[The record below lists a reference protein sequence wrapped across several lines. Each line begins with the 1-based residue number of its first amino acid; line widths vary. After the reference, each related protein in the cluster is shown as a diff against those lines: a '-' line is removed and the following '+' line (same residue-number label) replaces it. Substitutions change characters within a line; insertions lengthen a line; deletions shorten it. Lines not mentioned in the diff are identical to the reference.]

1 MTDGIAAGRNWPVTD
16 HAVMRWLERIMR
28 MDAKG
33 ARRRLRA
40 AGLAHVR
47 DADVIE
53 VLLLQAGWS
62 VEAVCR
68 AILPDDRLHLL
79 AEEALPVASWLC
91 IINEGPHGRQVVT
104 VVPRHAASPKAGR
117 AKAGRPKAGR
127 QPQRRRRAGGIRVSQ
142 VWLDELGCDDE
153 RWR

>member
-33 ARRRLRA
+33 ARRRLYEA
-40 AGLAHVR
+40 ALVAAESGR
-47 DADVIE
+47 R
-53 VLLLQAGWS
+53 LLQAGWS
-62 VEAVCR
+62 IEAVCR

-79 AEEALPVASWLC
+79 SEETLPVASWIC

-104 VVPRHAASPKAGR
+104 VIPRQDAL
-117 AKAGRPKAGR
+117 RPKAGHSKAGR
-127 QPQRRRRAGGIRVSQ
+127 KPQRRRRVGGIRVSQ

>member
-40 AGLAHVR
+40 AGMAHVR

-68 AILPDDRLHLL
+68 AILPEDRLHLL
-79 AEEALPVASWLC
+79 SEATLPVASWIC
-91 IINEGPHGRQVVT
+91 IINEGLHGRQVVT
-104 VVPRHAASPKAGR
+104 VIPRHAASPKAGR
-117 AKAGRPKAGR
+117 AKAGRK
-127 QPQRRRRAGGIRVSQ
+127 PQRRRQVGGIRVSQ

>member
-1 MTDGIAAGRNWPVTD
+1 MTDGIAAGCNWPVTD

-28 MDAKG
+28 MDARG

-40 AGLAHVR
+40 AGMAHVR

-62 VEAVCR
+62 IEAVCR

-79 AEEALPVASWLC
+79 SEEALPVASWIC

-104 VVPRHAASPKAGR
+104 VIPRQDALRPKAGHS
-117 AKAGRPKAGR
+117 KAGR
-127 QPQRRRRAGGIRVSQ
+127 QPQRRRQVGGIRVSQ

-153 RWR
+153 QWR